1 MALTPEETIQY
12 NTKRIELINT
22 LIRPHVEERDR
33 LTAEIKSLEEQMRK
47 TIGDRIKSKSIEEQI
62 PYYLDKE
69 TFRRN
74 MMGVRGFFR
83 SMGID
88 SGTCSASRDQV
99 GLRIALNQ
107 SGSNIDQVY
116 ESLEMI
122 IPHLKENHRGELAS
136 IEVLCMNVKNGP
148 YISLTKRYGFW
159 EVYAGSRLAIRSRN
173 LKEMLEHISAIYYYL
188 SIRDE
193 QISTNLQKD
202 PK

>member
-12 NTKRIELINT
+12 NKKRIELINT

-88 SGTCSASRDQV
+88 SGTCSASSDQV

>member
-1 MALTPEETIQY
+1 MALTPEEKIEY
-12 NTKRIELINT
+12 NRKRIDLINC

-33 LTAEIKSLEEQMRK
+33 LIAEAEDLQEQMRRDFA
-47 TIGDRIKSKSIEEQI
+47 GRIKSKGLEEQI

-74 MMGVRGFFR
+74 MTGVRRFFR
-83 SMGID
+83 DMGID
-88 SGTCSASRDQV
+88 SGTCSASSDQV

-148 YISLTKRYGFW
+148 YVSLTKRYGFW

-193 QISTNLQKD
+193 QISTTIKKD

>member
-1 MALTPEETIQY
+1 MALTPEEIIQY

-88 SGTCSASRDQV
+88 SGTCSASSDQV

-107 SGSNIDQVY
+107 SGSNLDQVF

-122 IPHLKENHRGELAS
+122 APHLKENHRGELAS
-136 IEVLCMNVKNGP
+136 IEVLCMNVKNSP
-148 YISLTKRYGFW
+148 YVSLTKRYGFW

>member
-12 NTKRIELINT
+12 NKKRIELINT

-47 TIGDRIKSKSIEEQI
+47 TIGDRIKSKGIEEQI

-74 MMGVRGFFR
+74 MTAVRGFFR
-83 SMGID
+83 DMGID
-88 SGTCSASRDQV
+88 SGTCSASSDQV

-107 SGSNIDQVY
+107 SGSNIDRVC

-136 IEVLCMNVKNGP
+136 IEVLCMNVKNAP
-148 YISLTKRYGFW
+148 YVSLTKRYGFW

>member
-12 NTKRIELINT
+12 NKKRIDLINT

-47 TIGDRIKSKSIEEQI
+47 TIGEQIKSKGIEEQI

-74 MMGVRGFFR
+74 MTAVRGFFR
-83 SMGID
+83 DMGID
-88 SGTCSASRDQV
+88 SGTCSASSDQV

-107 SGSNIDQVY
+107 SGSNIDRVY